1 MRIVN
6 PSISLL
12 GCLLR
17 SPLTVALPEKSLT
30 KDSQISPGG
39 TLDLPVYHVLAL
51 SGGGYRGLYSA
62 TILRQLEE
70 SLGHPLAQR
79 FDLICGTSA
88 GGLLALGLAAEVP
101 AAELQQM
108 FEKEG
113 SRIFGSRD
121 WWRLLTGFLVR
132 AKHSNAGL
140 HAVLTEK
147 FGSKSIGDLRH
158 RVLIP
163 AVNYSTGKGQF
174 FKTPHHPS
182 FELDHRLTLVEVG
195 LATSAAPV
203 YFPIVRNARGAFVDG
218 GLVGNAPG
226 FFGLHEIKTFIATDV
241 PVKIRVLSIGTMTNG
256 ATMKGGTKLDRGL
269 FQWKESLFDLVIS
282 AQESSVDYML
292 RQILGEDYVSLDE
305 KPTPDQS
312 EDVKKLDK
320 VTEGATNT
328 LKDRASHTFQRA
340 LGDPCFQP
348 FRRHMAKPATFF
360 HGPNKNN

>member
-1 MRIVN
+1 MADEELIEN
-6 PSISLL
+6 S
-12 GCLLR
+12 
-17 SPLTVALPEKSLT
+17 AE
-30 KDSQISPGG
+30 
-39 TLDLPVYHVLAL
+39 LPVYHVLAL
-51 SGGGYRGLYSA
+51 SGGGYRGLYTA
-62 TILRQLEE
+62 TILRYLEE
-70 SLGHPLAQR
+70 TLGQPIAQY

-88 GGLLALGLAAEVP
+88 GGLLALGIAAEIP
-101 AAELQQM
+101 AVELQAM

-113 SRIFGSRD
+113 TRIFGTRD
-121 WWRLLTGFLVR
+121 WRRKLTGFLFK

-140 HAVLTEK
+140 REVLTEK
-147 FGSKSIGDLRH
+147 FGSKLIGDLRH

-174 FKTPHHPS
+174 FKTPHHVT
-182 FELDHRLTLVEVG
+182 FERDHHLTLVEVG

-203 YFPIVRNARGAFVDG
+203 YFPIVRNDRGAFVDG

-226 FFGLHEIKTFIATDV
+226 FFGLHEIKTFLASDG
-241 PVKIRVLSIGTMTNG
+241 PAKIRVLSIGTMTNG
-256 ATMKGGTKLDRGL
+256 ATMKGDTRLDRGL

-292 RQILGEDYVSLDE
+292 RQVLRDDYVSLDE

-312 EDVKKLDK
+312 NDVKKLDQ
-320 VTEGATNT
+320 VTEAATNT
-328 LKDRASHTFQRA
+328 LKDRANHTFQRA

-348 FRRHMAKPATFF
+348 FRHHRAKPATFY

>member
-1 MRIVN
+1 MSTN
-6 PSISLL
+6 S
-12 GCLLR
+12 
-17 SPLTVALPEKSLT
+17 TVSS
-30 KDSQISPGG
+30 DSSS
-39 TLDLPVYHVLAL
+39 TVPVYHVLAL

-62 TILRQLEE
+62 SILRQLEE
-70 SLGHPLAQR
+70 ILGKPLAEH

-88 GGLLALGLAAEVP
+88 GGLLALGLAAEIP

-108 FEKEG
+108 FEKDG

-121 WWRLLTGFLVR
+121 WWRRLTGFFLR
-132 AKHSNAGL
+132 AKHSNVGL
-140 HAVLTEK
+140 RDVLTEK
-147 FGSKSIGDLRH
+147 FGSKSIGDLKH

-182 FELDHRLTLVEVG
+182 FELDHQLTLVEVG

-226 FFGLHEIKTFIATDV
+226 FFGLHEIKTFIAGDG
-241 PVKIRVLSIGTMTNG
+241 PAKIRVLSIGTMTNG
-256 ATMKGGTKLDRGL
+256 ATMKGNTKLDRGL

-292 RQILGEDYVSLDE
+292 RQILREDYVSLDE

-320 VTEGATNT
+320 VSEGATNT
-328 LKDRASHTFQRA
+328 LKDRAAHTFQRA

-348 FRRHMAKPATFF
+348 FRHHLAKPAMFF

>member
-1 MRIVN
+1 MTADEELKKNV
-6 PSISLL
+6 
-12 GCLLR
+12 
-17 SPLTVALPEKSLT
+17 VEV
-30 KDSQISPGG
+30 
-39 TLDLPVYHVLAL
+39 PVYHVLAL
-51 SGGGYRGLYSA
+51 SGGGYRGLYTA

-70 SLGHPLAQR
+70 ILGQPLAQH

-88 GGLLALGLAAEVP
+88 GGLLALGVAAEIP
-101 AAELQQM
+101 AVELQAM

-113 SRIFGSRD
+113 TRIFGTRD
-121 WWRLLTGFLVR
+121 WWRRLTGFLFK

-140 HAVLTEK
+140 RGVLTEK
-147 FGSKSIGDLRH
+147 FGSKQIGDLRH

-174 FKTPHHPS
+174 FKTPHHVT
-182 FELDHRLTLVEVG
+182 FERDHHLTLVEVG

-203 YFPIVRNARGAFVDG
+203 YFPIVRNDRGAFVDG

-226 FFGLHEIKTFIATDV
+226 FFGLHEIKTFVAGDG
-241 PVKIRVLSIGTMTNG
+241 PAKIRVLSIGTMTNG
-256 ATMKGGTKLDRGL
+256 ATMKGNTKLDRGL

-292 RQILGEDYVSLDE
+292 RQVLRDDYVSLDE

-312 EDVKKLDK
+312 ADVKKLDQ
-320 VTEGATNT
+320 VTEAATNT
-328 LKDRASHTFQRA
+328 LKDRAAHTFQRA

-348 FRRHMAKPATFF
+348 FRRHRAKPATFY
-360 HGPNKNN
+360 HGPNKNT